1 MKFKEIGNIV
11 LTFQLSDEFSRT
23 IELRGERLASDVD
36 LRPML
41 PGMNVFSGVMCL

>member
-1 MKFKEIGNIV
+1 MKFKEFRNIV

-41 PGMNVFSGVMCL
+41 PGMSVFSRIVRL